1 MIASPNILTPHGEH
15 PVRIEFGGPHD
26 DVATRRWRAPGKHSM
41 PHLAADAIEFARLAG
56 KRWRY
61 YLKRGEA
68 VGSIG
73 ELRAKI
79 TAQPQGEFG
88 FLLVARPTWKPAP
101 SALGIA
107 WCRRTWCNHVVLDFL
122 SVHPATNDP
131 AGGYKGMGGAMLR
144 AVAVAAG
151 MIGCPLVWGE
161 ATVSSA
167 TFYEKM
173 LGGKKIQDHFF
184 FDEAALT
191 ALRAALQSPIP
202 SKRRLKP

>member
-1 MIASPNILTPHGEH
+1 MIASPNILTPHGERA
-15 PVRIEFGGPHD
+15 VRIEFGGPRD
-26 DVATRRWRAPGKHSM
+26 DAATRRWKAPARHSM
-41 PHLAADAIEFARLAG
+41 PHLAEDAIEFARLAG

-68 VGSIG
+68 VASIH

-79 TAQPQGEFG
+79 ASEPLGEFG

-101 SALGIA
+101 AALGIA
-107 WCRRTWCNHVVLDFL
+107 WCRRTWCNHIVLDFL

-131 AGGYKGMGGAMLR
+131 GGGYKGMGGAMLR

-151 MIGCPLVWGE
+151 MIDCPLVWGE

-167 TFYEKM
+167 SFYEKM
-173 LGGKKIQDHFF
+173 LGGQKIRDHFF
-184 FDEAALT
+184 FDETALN
-191 ALRAALQSPIP
+191 ALRAALPSP
-202 SKRRLKP
+202 SQLKPATKP